1 MLRYTNKL
9 LAMKKLF
16 VSLFLIMC
24 CVFSAQ
30 AQQTKTTYCDVYVR
44 GGAKNQKVTIMYCD
58 KIFNLN
64 NANMAQVLDI
74 LGNDGWIL
82 DEVVPVQRMP
92 LWYLPLFSVTRHK
105 VHLIMKK
112 EFFEGENPFSL
123 LTDNRRSEIKK
134 SGTLHR

>member
-1 MLRYTNKL
+1 
-9 LAMKKLF
+9 MKKFF

-24 CVFSAQ
+24 CVFSAS

-44 GGAKNQKVTIMYCD
+44 GGAKNQKVTIMYCH

-64 NANMAQVLDI
+64 NANMAEALDI
-74 LGNDGWIL
+74 LGNDGWVL
-82 DEVVPVQRMP
+82 DEVIQVQRMP
-92 LWYLPLFSVTRHK
+92 LFYVPLFSVTRHK

-112 EFFEGENPFSL
+112 EFNEGENPFSL
-123 LTDNRRSEIKK
+123 FTDNKRTDVKK

>member
-58 KIFNLN
+58 KVFNLN
-64 NANMAQVLDI
+64 NANMALALDI
-74 LGNDGWIL
+74 LGNDGWVL
-82 DEVVPVQRMP
+82 DEAIQIQRMP
-92 LWYLPLFSVTRHK
+92 FLYVPLFSVTRHK
-105 VHLIMKK
+105 IHLIMKK
-112 EFFEGENPFSL
+112 EFNEGENPFSL
-123 LTDNRRSEIKK
+123 LTDNKRSEVRK
-134 SGTLHR
+134 SATLHR